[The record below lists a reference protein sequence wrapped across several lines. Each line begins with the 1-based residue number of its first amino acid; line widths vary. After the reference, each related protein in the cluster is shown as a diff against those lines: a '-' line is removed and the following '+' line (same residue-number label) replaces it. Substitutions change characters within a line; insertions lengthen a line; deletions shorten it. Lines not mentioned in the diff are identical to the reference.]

1 MANRLYNK
9 QVSPKGYQTGGR
21 VAKMGGGM
29 MMNRP
34 MMNKGGRTKVMT
46 DAQKEASKRTGEKVK
61 KFAKKVI
68 RTATPIGAA
77 DQLAKGAK
85 KGMRKFLEGGKKAT
99 IKSLKEGRR
108 DRTTIEPIPRQRKK
122 IGGFLKKV
130 GKKVGKAAAGVG
142 AAVLAAKAL
151 KKKKPAGKKQDAID
165 KFFKKKGTTLKTG
178 SAVAAE
184 AMAKA
189 DRDKKIFRKG
199 LDKIAEAGGVSK
211 LKAGGRALRPVD
223 KEKNPGLAKLPTK
236 VRNKMGFMKKGGKV

>member
-9 QVSPKGYQTGGR
+9 QVSPKGYQKGGR

-29 MMNRP
+29 MMKRP
-34 MMNKGGRTKVMT
+34 MMNGSRTNM
-46 DAQKEASKRTGEKVK
+46 
-61 KFAKKVI
+61 
-68 RTATPIGAA
+68 
-77 DQLAKGAK
+77 
-85 KGMRKFLEGGKKAT
+85 
-99 IKSLKEGRR
+99 
-108 DRTTIEPIPRQRKK
+108 K

-130 GKKVGKAAAGVG
+130 GKKVGTAAAGVG

-151 KKKKPAGKKQDAID
+151 KKKKPAGKKQDAVD

-199 LDKIAEAGGVSK
+199 LDKIAAAGGVSK

>member
-9 QVSPKGYQTGGR
+9 QVSPKGYQKGGR
-21 VAKMGGGM
+21 VAKMGGG

-46 DAQKEASKRTGEKVK
+46 DAQKEAAKRTGAKVK
-61 KFAKKVI
+61 KAAKQIGKIVL
-68 RTATPIGAA
+68 PGAA
-77 DQLAKGAK
+77 AAEGAK

-99 IKSLKEGRR
+99 IKSLKEGRGN
-108 DRTTIEPIPRQRKK
+108 RTTIEPRQGKK

-151 KKKKPAGKKQDAID
+151 KKKKPTGKKQDAVD

-178 SAVAAE
+178 SAIAAE
-184 AMAKA
+184 TMAKA
-189 DRDKKIFRKG
+189 DRDKKNFRKG
-199 LDKIAEAGGVSK
+199 LDKIAKAGGVSK

>member
-34 MMNKGGRTKVMT
+34 MMRSGGRTKVMT

-68 RTATPIGAA
+68 RTATPIGAVE
-77 DQLAKGAK
+77 GAK

-151 KKKKPAGKKQDAID
+151 KKKKPAGKKQDAVD

-199 LDKIAEAGGVSK
+199 LDKIAAAGGVSK